1 MWLVSW
7 FRTIGLNL
15 LFIAGLMMV
24 IAFLIGVGEFY
35 LVPPG
40 AALAVIG
47 ARGIRRAALADN

>member
-15 LFIAGLMMV
+15 LFIAGVMMV

-47 ARGIRRAALADN
+47 ARGIRRMAVAD

>member
-7 FRTIGLNL
+7 FRTVGLNL
-15 LFIAGLMMV
+15 LFIAGVMMV
-24 IAFLIGVGEFY
+24 IAFLIGLAGFY

-47 ARGIRRAALADN
+47 ARGIRRMAMAD

>member
-7 FRTIGLNL
+7 LRTLGLNL
-15 LFIAGLMMV
+15 LFIAGVMMV

-40 AALAVIG
+40 AMLAVVG
-47 ARGIRRAALADN
+47 ARGIRRMAMAD